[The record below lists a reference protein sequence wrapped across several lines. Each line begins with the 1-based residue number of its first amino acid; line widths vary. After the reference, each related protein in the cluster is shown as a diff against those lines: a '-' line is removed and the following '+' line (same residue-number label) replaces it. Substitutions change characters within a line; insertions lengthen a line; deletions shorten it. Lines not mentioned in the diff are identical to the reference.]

1 MTILSESGINFVVQ
15 SETFNMKNSLFIV
28 ILLLLGSVSV
38 SAQITVPVTA
48 QKLKMNVDD
57 LEELKA
63 PEASSTCGELET
75 KFTDMMF
82 SGGCLGN
89 LVRVYTFT
97 DECGNSAKAECY
109 IQLTDTRGPEFTS
122 TAEDVYADGGE
133 VPMIPQLSTKD
144 NSGQQVKVE
153 VNEET
158 KKDRIIRTWTA
169 TDKCGNTSTTQQ
181 IIWLNK
187 GKK

>member
-1 MTILSESGINFVVQ
+1 
-15 SETFNMKNSLFIV
+15 MKNT
-28 ILLLLGSVSV
+28 LLIAAFLILGSASI

-57 LEELKA
+57 LDELKA
-63 PEASSTCGELET
+63 PDASSTCGELES
-75 KFTDMMF
+75 KFTDTMF

-97 DECGNSAKAECY
+97 DECGNTAKAEYY
-109 IQLTDTRGPEFTS
+109 IQLTDTRGPEFTT
-122 TAEDVYADGGE
+122 TAEDVYADGGDI
-133 VPMIPQLSTKD
+133 PMIPQLTTKD

-153 VNEET
+153 LNEET

-181 IIWLNK
+181 VVWLKK